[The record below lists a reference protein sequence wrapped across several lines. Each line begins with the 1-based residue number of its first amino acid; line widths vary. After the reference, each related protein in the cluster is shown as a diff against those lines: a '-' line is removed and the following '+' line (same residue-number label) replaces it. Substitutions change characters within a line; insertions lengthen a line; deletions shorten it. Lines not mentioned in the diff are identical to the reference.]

1 MTGPPRSAILVLG
14 RGPAA
19 MDSRTEGTGG
29 RRSACTSGARALTHD
44 ASPRVNHAPE
54 IREALA

>member
-1 MTGPPRSAILVLG
+1 MTGLPRPAILVLG
-14 RGPAA
+14 RGRAA

-29 RRSACTSGARALTHD
+29 RRSACTSGARALIEDT
-44 ASPRVNHAPE
+44 SPCVNHTPE